1 MSNNYS
7 YNYIIINY
15 SDSPSS
21 IENIFEIN
29 DNLFKPLKG
38 NQDNIAELINEIL
51 PNSICISKYD
61 VLSGNILL
69 QSANKKIKKEFKI
82 ENDE

>member
-1 MSNNYS
+1 M
-7 YNYIIINY
+7 
-15 SDSPSS
+15 
-21 IENIFEIN
+21 IESKEW
-29 DNLFKPLKG
+29 LK
-38 NQDNIAELINEIL
+38 LINEIL

-82 ENDE
+82 ENDEQFIEFLKNCEIQSNKNS

>member
-1 MSNNYS
+1 M
-7 YNYIIINY
+7 
-15 SDSPSS
+15 
-21 IENIFEIN
+21 IESKEW
-29 DNLFKPLKG
+29 LK
-38 NQDNIAELINEIL
+38 LINEIL

-82 ENDE
+82 ENDEQFIEFLKNCEIQSNNNT

>member
-1 MSNNYS
+1 M
-7 YNYIIINY
+7 
-15 SDSPSS
+15 
-21 IENIFEIN
+21 IESKEW
-29 DNLFKPLKG
+29 LK
-38 NQDNIAELINEIL
+38 LINVIL

-82 ENDE
+82 ENDEQFIEFLKNCEIQSNKNS

>member
-1 MSNNYS
+1 M
-7 YNYIIINY
+7 
-15 SDSPSS
+15 
-21 IENIFEIN
+21 IESKEW
-29 DNLFKPLKG
+29 LK
-38 NQDNIAELINEIL
+38 LINEIL
-51 PNSICISKYD
+51 PNSLCISKYD